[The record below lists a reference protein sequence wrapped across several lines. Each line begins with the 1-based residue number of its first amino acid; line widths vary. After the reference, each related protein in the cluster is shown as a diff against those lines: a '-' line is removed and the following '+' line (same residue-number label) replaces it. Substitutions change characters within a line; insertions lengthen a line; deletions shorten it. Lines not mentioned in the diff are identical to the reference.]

1 MPSERPANKR
11 APPIASISFSL
22 ARPKRG
28 SVRLV
33 AWVTRWGHS
42 AKKSFAEPE
51 EARAIL
57 EEFIERALEVEEARL
72 IQDLAYLRQERAV

>member
-1 MPSERPANKR
+1 M
-11 APPIASISFSL
+11 
-22 ARPKRG
+22 
-28 SVRLV
+28 RLV

-42 AKKSFAEPE
+42 AKKTFAEPE

-72 IQDLAYLRQERAV
+72 VQDLAYLRQERDG